1 MLKVLIPVDGSP
13 SSRYS
18 IEKAIATGIA
28 KEAEVHIMTVITPTH
43 ATPTRN
49 PYMAAEMVTELADA
63 NRKNA
68 ESVLE
73 DAKKSLSTIA
83 EPKTAVIREGNPAEE
98 ILKYAEEIG
107 SNLVVMGNR
116 GLSTFN
122 KVLLG
127 SVSQKVLTHSC
138 CSVLIVKEPVE

>member
-1 MLKVLIPVDGSP
+1 MLKVLIPVDGSS
-13 SSRYS
+13 SSRNS
-18 IEKAIATGIA
+18 VAQALATGIF
-28 KEAEVHIMTVITPTH
+28 ENAEIHVMTVITPPY
-43 ATPTRN
+43 AAPTRN

-63 NRKNA
+63 NRKYA
-68 ESVLE
+68 ENVLE
-73 DAKKSLSTIA
+73 ETVKAISA
-83 EPKTAVIREGNPAEE
+83 VAVPKTVVIREGNAAEE

-138 CSVLIVKEPVE
+138 CSVLIVKEPLK

>member
-13 SSRYS
+13 SSRNS
-18 IEKAIATGIA
+18 VEKAVSTGIVNG
-28 KEAEVHIMTVITPTH
+28 AEVHIMTVISTPH
-43 ATPTRN
+43 AAPTRN

-63 NRKNA
+63 NKKFA
-68 ESVLE
+68 ETVLE
-73 DAKKSLSTIA
+73 DAKKVVSSMGEI
-83 EPKTAVIREGNPAEE
+83 KTAVIKEGNPAEE

-107 SNLVVMGNR
+107 SNLIVMGNR

-127 SVSQKVLTHSC
+127 SVSQKILTHSC
-138 CSVLIVKEPVE
+138 CSVLIVKEPK

>member
-1 MLKVLIPVDGSP
+1 MLKVLIPVDGSS
-13 SSRYS
+13 SSRNS
-18 IEKAIATGIA
+18 VEKAMSTGVLRDA
-28 KEAEVHIMTVITPTH
+28 QVHIMTVISPTY
-43 ATPTRN
+43 AAPTRN

-63 NRKNA
+63 NKKYA
-68 ESVLE
+68 ETVLAE
-73 DAKKSLSTIA
+73 AKQAISPVVEVTS
-83 EPKTAVIREGNPAEE
+83 AVIREGNPAEE

-138 CSVLIVKEPVE
+138 CSVLIVKERSE